1 MKFAILRDTDTLF
14 NAISPGSPGNEIKDI
29 PNGIR
34 FGFTDAQHG
43 SDRITIA
50 KLARM
55 HHDGSGRLPRRTI
68 LHQPDDATKQGFRND
83 LNVAARE
90 LEAMLRE

>member
-1 MKFAILRDTDTLF
+1 MRFSILDDTHTLY
-14 NAISPGSPGNEIKDI
+14 NALSPGSPGNEIRDI

-43 SDRITIA
+43 SDRLTIG
-50 KLARM
+50 KLARF
-55 HHDGSGRLPRRTI
+55 HHDGGGRLPKRTI
-68 LHQPDDATKQGFRND
+68 LHQPDDATKQGFRKD
-83 LNVAARE
+83 LDIAARE